1 MDAESWKRERK
12 LDKEE
17 DTKTWKGKREKK
29 EKERKMKEYIL
40 ASLQFCVTLGV
51 PVS

>member
-1 MDAESWKRERK
+1 MHAESWKRERK

-17 DTKTWKGKREKK
+17 DTKTWKGRREKK
-29 EKERKMKEYIL
+29 EKESKMKEYIL